1 MDRCVVFVDAGYLG
15 ESAKALLIESGSG
28 RKVRADRAALVEA
41 LADLAVKDTGL
52 PLLRV
57 YWYDA
62 APNRVPFPDQR
73 ELGRLPDVKLRL
85 GNLRERDGGR
95 RAQKGVDADLHADMT
110 ELARNKAAS
119 DFVLLTG
126 DEDLLRAV
134 EEVQKYGVRLHLWG
148 VDSPPESSN
157 QSLELIMA
165 ADRRR
170 VLDAGLLR
178 ALFTVLPAPG
188 EVAAGVAE
196 VAAATE
202 RLHEA
207 EQQVPVVEPTH
218 HVPSPAEVAAMHK
231 PATPQKPE
239 HSRLLF
245 TSSGRRSGYVHG
257 PDEDRLLRLSDIST
271 REERARDETEDR
283 SADSK
288 GGSAT
293 AFDAGRTYGVRW
305 RDRATDEMQAGI
317 VGAKPLIPRRVD
329 AELLGYAD
337 ARGVD
342 TWHDGQAKHQ
352 VRDGFWSALIEGS
365 EQVHESAPL
374 ASDDQQ
380 A

>member
-1 MDRCVVFVDAGYLG
+1 MDRCAVFVDAGYLG
-15 ESAKALLIESGSG
+15 ESAKTLLTEGSPG
-28 RKVRADRAALVEA
+28 RRVRADRPSLVEA

-52 PLLRV
+52 PLLRL

-73 ELGRLPDVKLRL
+73 ELGRLTDVKLRL

-110 ELARNKAAS
+110 ELARNKAAA

-170 VLDAGLLR
+170 VLDATFLR
-178 ALFTVLPAPG
+178 ALYTVFPDPA
-188 EVAAGVAE
+188 ELAAGVAE
-196 VAAATE
+196 VAAAG
-202 RLHEA
+202 
-207 EQQVPVVEPTH
+207 EQVGADGAGEVAVVAAPAVAPGADADH
-218 HVPSPAEVAAMHK
+218 AHVPTPAEIAALHK
-231 PATPQKPE
+231 PVAPSKPIP
-239 HSRLLF
+239 SRLLF
-245 TSSGRRSGYVHG
+245 TSTGRSSGYVHG
-257 PDEDRLLRLSDIST
+257 PEEDTLLRLSDVST
-271 REERARDETEDR
+271 REERARDDAEDG
-283 SADSK
+283 AV
-288 GGSAT
+288 AT
-293 AFDAGRTYGVRW
+293 ATTAREAGHTYGDRW
-305 RDRATDEMQAGI
+305 RLRATDEMRAGL
-317 VGAKPLIPRRVD
+317 VVSKPHIPRRID

-342 TWHDGQAKHQ
+342 TWHDERAKHD
-352 VRDGFWSALIEGS
+352 VRDGFWSAIA
-365 EQVHESAPL
+365 ESGTGQ
-374 ASDDQQ
+374 SS
-380 A
+380 

>member
-1 MDRCVVFVDAGYLG
+1 MDRCAVFVDAGYLG
-15 ESAKALLIESGSG
+15 ESAKTLLADGGSG

-41 LADLAVKDTGL
+41 LADLAVQDTGL

-62 APNRVPFPDQR
+62 APNRVPYPDQR
-73 ELGRLPDVKLRL
+73 ELGRLADVKLRL

-119 DFVLLTG
+119 DFILLTG

-170 VLDAGLLR
+170 VLDADMLR
-178 ALFTVLPAPG
+178 TLFTVLPSPG
-188 EVAAGVAE
+188 EVAAGAAE

-202 RLHEA
+202 RAHETQRSA
-207 EQQVPVVEPTH
+207 EDTDVAESP
-218 HVPSPAEVAAMHK
+218 HVPTPAEVAAMHR
-231 PATPQKPE
+231 PTPPSKPE

-245 TSSGRRSGYVHG
+245 TSSGRRSGYIHG

-271 REERARDETEDR
+271 REERARDESEDG
-283 SADSK
+283 AAK
-288 GGSAT
+288 EEVT
-293 AFDAGRTYGVRW
+293 AFGAGHTYGVRW
-305 RDRATDEMQAGI
+305 KLRATLEMQAGI
-317 VGAKPLIPRRVD
+317 TASKPLIPRKVD

-342 TWHDGQAKHQ
+342 TWHDEQSKHQ
-352 VRDGFWSALIEGS
+352 VREGFWTALS
-365 EQVHESAPL
+365 ES
-374 ASDDQQ
+374 
-380 A
+380 

>member
-1 MDRCVVFVDAGYLG
+1 MDRCAVFVDAGYLG
-15 ESAKALLIESGSG
+15 ESTKVLLTEGSPG
-28 RKVRADRAALVEA
+28 RKVRADRPALVAA

-52 PLLRV
+52 PLLRL

-73 ELGRLPDVKLRL
+73 ELGRLADVKLRL

-95 RAQKGVDADLHADMT
+95 RTQKGVDADLHADMT
-110 ELARNKAAS
+110 ELARNKAAA

-170 VLDAGLLR
+170 VLAADFLR
-178 ALFTVLPAPG
+178 AVYTVFPDPA
-188 EVAAGVAE
+188 ELAAGVAA
-196 VAAATE
+196 VAAATAATAAPE
-202 RLHEA
+202 QTEA
-207 EQQVPVVEPTH
+207 TAPTVDDVAPPVPT
-218 HVPSPAEVAAMHK
+218 PAEIAALHRQP
-231 PATPQKPE
+231 PAPGRPE
-239 HSRLLF
+239 PSRLLF

-257 PDEDRLLRLSDIST
+257 PGEDRVLRLSDVST
-271 REERARDETEDR
+271 REERARDDAEDQAVR
-283 SADSK
+283 TTT
-288 GGSAT
+288 T
-293 AFDAGRTYGVRW
+293 AYEAGRTYGVRW
-305 RDRATDEMQAGI
+305 RLRATDEMCAGL
-317 VGAKPLIPRRVD
+317 VGSKPVIPRRMD

-342 TWHDGQAKHQ
+342 TWHDERAKHE
-352 VRDGFWSALIEGS
+352 VRDGFWSAL
-365 EQVHESAPL
+365 VDAAPG
-374 ASDDQQ
+374 A
-380 A
+380 

>member
-1 MDRCVVFVDAGYLG
+1 MDRCAVFVDAGYLG
-15 ESAKALLIESGSG
+15 ESTKVLLTEGSPG
-28 RKVRADRAALVEA
+28 RKVRADRPALVEA

-52 PLLRV
+52 PLLRL

-73 ELGRLPDVKLRL
+73 ELGRLADVKLRL

-110 ELARNKAAS
+110 ELARNKAAA

-170 VLDAGLLR
+170 VLDADFLR
-178 ALFTVLPAPG
+178 AVYTVFPDPA
-188 EVAAGVAE
+188 ELAAGVAA
-196 VAAATE
+196 VAAATAAGGADASAAPE
-202 RLHEA
+202 GTEA
-207 EQQVPVVEPTH
+207 ADATTEDAAF
-218 HVPSPAEVAAMHK
+218 HVPTPAEIAALHRQ
-231 PATPQKPE
+231 PPVPSKPE
-239 HSRLLF
+239 PSRLLF
-245 TSSGRRSGYVHG
+245 TSSGGRSGYVHG
-257 PDEDRLLRLSDIST
+257 PGEDRVLRLSDVST
-271 REERARDETEDR
+271 REERARDDAEDQ
-283 SADSK
+283 AVK
-288 GGSAT
+288 TAT
-293 AFDAGRTYGVRW
+293 TALEAGRMYGVRW
-305 RDRATDEMQAGI
+305 RLRATDEMRAGM
-317 VGAKPLIPRRVD
+317 VATEPVIPRRMD

-342 TWHDGQAKHQ
+342 TWHDERAKHE
-352 VRDGFWSALIEGS
+352 VRDGFWAAVRDAATG
-365 EQVHESAPL
+365 A
-374 ASDDQQ
+374 
-380 A
+380 

>member
-1 MDRCVVFVDAGYLG
+1 M
-15 ESAKALLIESGSG
+15 LLTEGSPG
-28 RKVRADRAALVEA
+28 RRVRADRPALVEA

-52 PLLRV
+52 PLLRL

-73 ELGRLPDVKLRL
+73 ELGRLGDVKLRL

-110 ELARNKAAS
+110 ELARNKAAA

-170 VLDAGLLR
+170 VLGVDFLR
-178 ALFTVLPAPG
+178 ALYTVFPDPA
-188 EVAAGVAE
+188 ELAAGVAE
-196 VAAATE
+196 VAAASD
-202 RLHEA
+202 RPAVPADEA
-207 EQQVPVVEPTH
+207 VAPP
-218 HVPSPAEVAAMHK
+218 HVPSPAELAALHK
-231 PATPQKPE
+231 PPSVPRE
-239 HSRLLF
+239 VPSRLLF
-245 TSSGRRSGYVHG
+245 TSTGRGSGYVHDS
-257 PDEDRLLRLSDIST
+257 PAEQLLRLSDMST
-271 REERARDETEDR
+271 REERARDDAEDG
-283 SADSK
+283 A
-288 GGSAT
+288 AAAAVT
-293 AFDAGRTYGVRW
+293 AAEAGRTYGGRW
-305 RDRATDEMQAGI
+305 RLRATVEMRAQLVASRP
-317 VGAKPLIPRRVD
+317 VIPRRLD

-342 TWHDGQAKHQ
+342 TWHDGQAKHD
-352 VRDGFWSALIEGS
+352 VRDGFWSAIGETAR
-365 EQVHESAPL
+365 HH
-374 ASDDQQ
+374 
-380 A
+380 

>member
-15 ESAKALLIESGSG
+15 ESAKALLTESGSG
-28 RKVRADRAALVEA
+28 RKVRADRPALVEA

-170 VLDAGLLR
+170 VLDATLLR
-178 ALFTVLPAPG
+178 SLFTVLPAPG

-207 EQQVPVVEPTH
+207 EEAPAPQQVEPTH
-218 HVPSPAEVAAMHK
+218 PPSDHVPTPAEVAAMHK
-231 PATPQKPE
+231 PSTPQKPE

-271 REERARDETEDR
+271 REERARDESEDR
-283 SADSK
+283 ATGSPVSA
-288 GGSAT
+288 
-293 AFDAGRTYGVRW
+293 FEAGHTYGVRW

-317 VGAKPLIPRRVD
+317 LASKPLIPRRID

-337 ARGVD
+337 ARGAD
-342 TWHDGQAKHQ
+342 TWHDEQAKHQ
-352 VRDGFWSALIEGS
+352 VRDGFWAALMETS
-365 EQVHESAPL
+365 T
-374 ASDDQQ
+374 
-380 A
+380 

>member
-1 MDRCVVFVDAGYLG
+1 MDRCAVFVDAGYLG
-15 ESAKALLIESGSG
+15 ESTKVLLTEGSPG
-28 RKVRADRAALVEA
+28 RKVRADRPALVEA

-52 PLLRV
+52 PLLRL

-73 ELGRLPDVKLRL
+73 ELGRLADVKLRL

-95 RAQKGVDADLHADMT
+95 RTQKGVDADLHADMT
-110 ELARNKAAS
+110 ELARNSAAA

-170 VLDAGLLR
+170 VLDADFLR
-178 ALFTVLPAPG
+178 AVYTVFPDPA
-188 EVAAGVAE
+188 ELAAGVAA
-196 VAAATE
+196 VAAATAAAAGA
-202 RLHEA
+202 EA
-207 EQQVPVVEPTH
+207 GAVPEDTEAPAATTEDAVP
-218 HVPSPAEVAAMHK
+218 HVPTPAEIAALHRQP
-231 PATPQKPE
+231 PAPGKPE
-239 HSRLLF
+239 PSRLLF

-257 PDEDRLLRLSDIST
+257 PGEDRVLRLSDVST
-271 REERARDETEDR
+271 REERARDDAEDQAVR
-283 SADSK
+283 T
-288 GGSAT
+288 AT
-293 AFDAGRTYGVRW
+293 TAYEAGQMYGVRW
-305 RDRATDEMQAGI
+305 RLRATDEMRAGL
-317 VGAKPLIPRRVD
+317 VASKPVIPRRMD

-342 TWHDGQAKHQ
+342 TWHDERAKHE
-352 VRDGFWSALIEGS
+352 VRVGFWSALVDAVAG
-365 EQVHESAPL
+365 A
-374 ASDDQQ
+374 
-380 A
+380 

>member
-1 MDRCVVFVDAGYLG
+1 MDRCAVFVDAGYLG
-15 ESAKALLIESGSG
+15 ESAKVLLAEGASG
-28 RKVRADRAALVEA
+28 RRVRADRPALVEA

-52 PLLRV
+52 PLLRL

-73 ELGRLPDVKLRL
+73 ELGRLTDVKLRL

-110 ELARNKAAS
+110 ELARNKAAA

-170 VLDAGLLR
+170 VLDAAFLR
-178 ALFTVLPAPG
+178 ALYTVFPDPA
-188 EVAAGVAE
+188 ELAAGVAK
-196 VAAATE
+196 VAAAND
-202 RLHEA
+202 REA
-207 EQQVPVVEPTH
+207 APGAAVSEGQPVGVP
-218 HVPSPAEVAAMHK
+218 HVPTPAEIAALHK
-231 PATPQKPE
+231 HPPPSKPVP
-239 HSRLLF
+239 SRLLF
-245 TSSGRRSGYVHG
+245 TSTGRGSGYV
-257 PDEDRLLRLSDIST
+257 DEAPADQLLRLSDVST
-271 REERARDETEDR
+271 REERARDDAEDR
-283 SADSK
+283 AVK
-288 GGSAT
+288 TTVT
-293 AFDAGRTYGVRW
+293 AREAGRTYGNRW
-305 RDRATDEMQAGI
+305 RLRATEEMRAGL
-317 VGAKPLIPRRVD
+317 VASKPSIPRRVD

-342 TWHDGQAKHQ
+342 TWHDEQAKHDI
-352 VRDGFWSALIEGS
+352 RDGFWSA
-365 EQVHESAPL
+365 VNESAPHH
-374 ASDDQQ
+374 
-380 A
+380 